1 MGWGGGLRGVD
12 KCIFLTKMV
21 WGCVCAGP
29 RGGGVKVNFLPKLA
43 KYPNVENFFFCFF
56 GVGGG
61 RVGAGLVIFF
71 LTKNLNLIFVV
82 RIVGGL
88 NDFLTN

>member
-43 KYPNVENFFFCFF
+43 KYPNVENFFFLLFW
-56 GVGGG
+56 GGWREGG
-61 RVGAGLVIFF
+61 RWVSDFF
-71 LTKNLNLIFVV
+71 FDKKSKSDFCCKNCGWVK
-82 RIVGGL
+82 
-88 NDFLTN
+88 